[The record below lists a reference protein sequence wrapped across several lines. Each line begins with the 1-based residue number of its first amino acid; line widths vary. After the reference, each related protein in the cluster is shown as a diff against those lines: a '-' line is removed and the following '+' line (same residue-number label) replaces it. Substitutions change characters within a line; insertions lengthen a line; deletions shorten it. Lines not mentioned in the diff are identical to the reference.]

1 MTDLTTG
8 EIEAALAG
16 TPWRVVLGR
25 LVAHFTTPDFASAL
39 ALVERVAEEAEAA
52 GHHPDVT
59 LGYGYVAL
67 SLVSHDVERLTER
80 DVDLAARVA
89 RVAVELRVEQAP
101 GAPQAV
107 EIAVDTTD
115 DARVRPFWAAVLGYE
130 AAGDDPDALA
140 DPRGTGP
147 RVWFQDSDEVR
158 TERGRLHVDVSVP
171 VDEGPARV
179 EAALAA
185 GGRLVSDEHAP
196 SWWVLADADGNE
208 VCVSTAAGRE

>member
-16 TPWRVVLGR
+16 TPWRLVLGH
-25 LVAHFTTPDFASAL
+25 LSAHFATPDFTSAL
-39 ALVERVAEEAEAA
+39 ALVERVAQEAESA

-59 LGYGYVAL
+59 LRYGYVAL
-67 SLVSHDVERLTER
+67 SLVSHDVGQVTTR
-80 DVDLAARVA
+80 DVDLARRLA
-89 RVAVELRVEQAP
+89 RVAVELGVEQAP

-107 EIAVDTTD
+107 EIAVDTAD
-115 DARVRPFWAAVLGYE
+115 DARLRPFWAAVLGYV
-130 AAGDDPDALA
+130 AASDDPDALA
-140 DPRGTGP
+140 DPRGAGP
-147 RVWFQDSDEVR
+147 RVWFQDSDLVR
-158 TERGRLHVDVSVP
+158 TERGRLHVDVSVA

-208 VCVSTAAGRE
+208 VCVSTAAGRD